1 MDSRYPVG
9 RFTFEPPATPAQ
21 RAAWCDEIAAAPGR
35 LEAALAGLDEP
46 QLDTPYREG
55 GWTVRQVAHHLPD
68 SHANAYVRFRLGLTE
83 DGARI
88 MPYDEA
94 RWAELADAKSA
105 PVDVSVRLLEAL
117 HERWVALI
125 RSTAPADFAR
135 SLVHPEHADG
145 LTLDKLVALYA
156 WHGRHHVGQIEHLRE
171 RLGWR

>member
-35 LEAALAGLDEP
+35 LEAAHA
-46 QLDTPYREG
+46 
-55 GWTVRQVAHHLPD
+55 AHEEAL
-68 SHANAYVRFRLGLTE
+68 RLTE

-88 MPYDEA
+88 TPYDEA